1 MNYDAIED
9 YDSDFFYDQEPV
21 DWSVFSGTM
30 SLCLPIGL

>member
-9 YDSDFFYDQEPV
+9 YDSDFFYDQETV
-21 DWSVFSGTM
+21 DWPFSGTM